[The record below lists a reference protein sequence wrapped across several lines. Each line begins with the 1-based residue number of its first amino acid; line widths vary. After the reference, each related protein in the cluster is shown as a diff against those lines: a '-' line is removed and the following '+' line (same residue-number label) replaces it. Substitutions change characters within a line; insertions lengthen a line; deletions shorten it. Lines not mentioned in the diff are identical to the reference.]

1 MNRTTQLL
9 VTLIGASLIGVAAH
23 GQTTFTGG
31 DAPVTIKRNG
41 ATGNNDAA
49 LFIDGNNNR
58 QINFVEGTTR
68 RGGIGHNNTGS
79 GSLNFFANQGG
90 INDADISIS
99 GAYERRIGFGT
110 ASPNSQFNYHF
121 ADGQGSGDVLI
132 GDNPGSLSFVPRLV
146 LSQDGLS
153 GTPQPML
160 ILQGNGDRVINFHE
174 DDTRRGG
181 IAHNAAADAVV
192 IYAQGGG
199 IGGPDISINKDRE
212 VGIGTIDPAAD
223 FHVANGDALIGGSN
237 SSTGRL
243 VVSQNGISNSTGT
256 LVLEGDNNKIITF
269 EEDGTRR
276 GGIGYNNSGAGSMVM
291 FGQGGGV
298 GGPAIS
304 VLANTQHVQLGNVP
318 ADDSLDSV
326 LVVDASG
333 TVHARDASTIGSA
346 GGGDDGD
353 WVVNGNEIY
362 TALPGN
368 VGIGT
373 SSPGRPLHL
382 FRHSQVTFKLEHG
395 ATSPNG
401 FIIQRS
407 GLDTYM
413 GNEHPSGHIY
423 LGAKNFAEGST
434 IVLQDSGNVGIG
446 TGEPAEKLDVAG
458 TVTAVS
464 YAGNTGPVILETTG
478 SERMR
483 INTNGYVGIGTP
495 DPTRELHLHKGGS
508 SVTFNMTA
516 GTASGDGFML
526 QRESDG
532 DTWIGSQSSSGNI
545 YLFTKNGATAST
557 MVLEADGNVGIGT
570 TEPDKKLDVVGTV
583 TADSYAGNS
592 GSVVLETSGA
602 QRVVVLPNGNVGVGT
617 SEPTRELHLHKGG
630 SQVTFKMTTGTA
642 NSDGFM
648 IQRDGGDT
656 WMGSQSASGNIYL
669 FTKNGA
675 TASTIVLEAGGNVGI
690 GTTTPGTKLEI
701 AGLTNSQ
708 AVRLSA
714 KGGGDNVPLEFLTK
728 ANNNSTST
736 ARIYGA
742 AGSTSADNY
751 LIFSAN
757 GGDTHMELLPSG
769 GLNLKK
775 LSSSRALTLEA
786 NGGGDSV
793 PLDFVIKANNN
804 AKSTARIFGTAGST
818 ASDNSLAFS
827 GNSVDVHM
835 ELPGSGGLNVNK
847 LTNSRTVTLTAN
859 GGGDNVPLDF
869 VIKANNNAASTA
881 AVFGAAG
888 SSASDNFLS
897 LSGGGGHNHHLSIMS
912 DGEVGIGT
920 TNPGAKLEVAGQVKI
935 TGGDPGAGKVLT
947 SDGDGLASWET
958 ASAGS
963 QGPQGEQGPQGKQG
977 ADGAAGAAGAAGP
990 QGEQGAV
997 GNDGATG
1004 AQGPQGP
1011 GTACVNCDDIETI
1024 VFNAVCKLGADLTNF
1039 AAVADCVDTLG
1050 QLALIGVNV
1059 CPGTFGDDADCL
1071 ASMLSN
1077 TQGLIDSKTP

>member
-23 GQTTFTGG
+23 GQTTFDGA

-99 GAYERRIGFGT
+99 GGYDRQIGFGT

-132 GDNPGSLSFVPRLV
+132 GDNPGTLSFVPRLV

-199 IGGPDISINKDRE
+199 IGGPDISINKFRE
-212 VGIGTIDPAAD
+212 VGIGTLTPSAD

-237 SSTGRL
+237 GSSGRL

-256 LVLEGDNNKIITF
+256 LVLEGDTNKIITF

-276 GGIGYNNSGAGSMVM
+276 GGFGNYHSGTGSMVL

-298 GGPAIS
+298 GDPAIS
-304 VLANTQHVQLGNVP
+304 VLANTQYVQLSHVP

-326 LVVDASG
+326 LVVDGSG
-333 TVHARDASTIGSA
+333 TVHARDASTIGS
-346 GGGDDGD
+346 GGGADGD

-373 SSPGRPLHL
+373 SSPG
-382 FRHSQVTFKLEHG
+382 
-395 ATSPNG
+395 
-401 FIIQRS
+401 
-407 GLDTYM
+407 
-413 GNEHPSGHIY
+413 
-423 LGAKNFAEGST
+423 
-434 IVLQDSGNVGIG
+434 
-446 TGEPAEKLDVAG
+446 
-458 TVTAVS
+458 
-464 YAGNTGPVILETTG
+464 
-478 SERMR
+478 
-483 INTNGYVGIGTP
+483 
-495 DPTRELHLHKGGS
+495 
-508 SVTFNMTA
+508 
-516 GTASGDGFML
+516 
-526 QRESDG
+526 
-532 DTWIGSQSSSGNI
+532 
-545 YLFTKNGATAST
+545 
-557 MVLEADGNVGIGT
+557 
-570 TEPDKKLDVVGTV
+570 
-583 TADSYAGNS
+583 
-592 GSVVLETSGA
+592 
-602 QRVVVLPNGNVGVGT
+602 
-617 SEPTRELHLHKGG
+617 
-630 SQVTFKMTTGTA
+630 
-642 NSDGFM
+642 
-648 IQRDGGDT
+648 
-656 WMGSQSASGNIYL
+656 
-669 FTKNGA
+669 
-675 TASTIVLEAGGNVGI
+675 
-690 GTTTPGTKLEI
+690 TKLEI

-714 KGGGDNVPLEFLTK
+714 NGGGDNVPLEFLIK
-728 ANNNSTST
+728 ANNNATST

-742 AGSTSADNY
+742 AGSAAGDNY
-751 LIFSAN
+751 LVFSAN
-757 GGDTHMELLPSG
+757 SGDTHMELLPSG

-775 LSSSRALTLEA
+775 LTGSRALTLEA

-793 PLDFVIKANNN
+793 PLDFKIKANNN
-804 AKSTARIFGTAGST
+804 AASTARIHGSAGS
-818 ASDNSLAFS
+818 AAGDNSLVFS
-827 GNSVDVHM
+827 GNSVDAHM
-835 ELPGSGGLNVNK
+835 ELPGDGGLNVKK
-847 LTNSRTVTLTAN
+847 LTNSRTVTLAAN
-859 GGGDNVPLDF
+859 SGGDNVPLDF
-869 VIKANNNAASTA
+869 SIKANNGQASTA

-888 SSASDNFLS
+888 STPSDNFLS

-912 DGEVGIGT
+912 SGNVGIGT
-920 TNPGAKLEVAGQVKI
+920 TAPGAELTVKGDIQLLDSGGSHKLKVETVFGDGMKIQASRAVNTILQLNTAAGGGMYVVGKGDTVGGNYIGIETAGPTERLDVDGGGRFRQLPADDSLDSLVVVDSTGVLHTRGVASL
-935 TGGDPGAGKVLT
+935 GAGAQGPQGKQGPAGD
-947 SDGDGLASWET
+947 DGD
-958 ASAGS
+958 AGATGTTGAQGPQGK
-963 QGPQGEQGPQGKQG
+963 QGPQGEQGL
-977 ADGAAGAAGAAGP
+977 A
-990 QGEQGAV
+990 

-1011 GTACVNCDDIETI
+1011 QGAGVACSNCDDIETI

-1050 QLALIGVNV
+1050 QLALLGVEV
-1059 CPGTFGDDADCL
+1059 CPGTFGSEADCL
-1071 ASMLSN
+1071 AFMLGN
-1077 TQGLIDSKTP
+1077 TQDLIDSKTP

>member
-23 GQTTFTGG
+23 GQTTFDGA

-99 GAYERRIGFGT
+99 GGYDRQIGFGT

-132 GDNPGSLSFVPRLV
+132 GDNPGTLSFVPRLV

-199 IGGPDISINKDRE
+199 IGGPDISINKFRE
-212 VGIGTIDPAAD
+212 VGIGTLTPSAD

-237 SSTGRL
+237 GSSGRL

-256 LVLEGDNNKIITF
+256 LVLEGDTNKIITF

-276 GGIGYNNSGAGSMVM
+276 GGFGNYHSGTGSMVL

-298 GGPAIS
+298 GDPAIS
-304 VLANTQHVQLGNVP
+304 VLANTQYVQLSHVP

-326 LVVDASG
+326 LVVDGSG
-333 TVHARDASTIGSA
+333 TVHARDASTIGS
-346 GGGDDGD
+346 GGGADGD

-382 FRHSQVTFKLEHG
+382 FRHSQVTFKLESG
-395 ATSPNG
+395 TTSPNG

-407 GLDTYM
+407 GADTWI

-423 LGAKNFAEGST
+423 LGAANFATGST

-446 TGEPAEKLDVAG
+446 TTEPAEKLDVAG
-458 TVTAVS
+458 TVTAES
-464 YAGNTGPVILETTG
+464 YAGNTGPVILETSG
-478 SERMR
+478 AERMR
-483 INTNGYVGIGTP
+483 INPNGYVGIGTP
-495 DPTRELHLHKGGS
+495 DPTREFHLHKGGS
-508 SVTFNMTA
+508 T
-516 GTASGDGFML
+516 
-526 QRESDG
+526 
-532 DTWIGSQSSSGNI
+532 
-545 YLFTKNGATAST
+545 
-557 MVLEADGNVGIGT
+557 
-570 TEPDKKLDVVGTV
+570 
-583 TADSYAGNS
+583 
-592 GSVVLETSGA
+592 
-602 QRVVVLPNGNVGVGT
+602 
-617 SEPTRELHLHKGG
+617 
-630 SQVTFKMTTGTA
+630 VTFKMTTVAA

-648 IQRDGGDT
+648 IQRDGTDT

-675 TASTIVLEAGGNVGI
+675 TASTMVLEDTGNVGI
-690 GTTTPGTKLEI
+690 GTT
-701 AGLTNSQ
+701 A
-708 AVRLSA
+708 
-714 KGGGDNVPLEFLTK
+714 
-728 ANNNSTST
+728 
-736 ARIYGA
+736 
-742 AGSTSADNY
+742 
-751 LIFSAN
+751 
-757 GGDTHMELLPSG
+757 
-769 GLNLKK
+769 
-775 LSSSRALTLEA
+775 
-786 NGGGDSV
+786 
-793 PLDFVIKANNN
+793 
-804 AKSTARIFGTAGST
+804 
-818 ASDNSLAFS
+818 
-827 GNSVDVHM
+827 
-835 ELPGSGGLNVNK
+835 
-847 LTNSRTVTLTAN
+847 
-859 GGGDNVPLDF
+859 
-869 VIKANNNAASTA
+869 
-881 AVFGAAG
+881 
-888 SSASDNFLS
+888 
-897 LSGGGGHNHHLSIMS
+897 
-912 DGEVGIGT
+912 
-920 TNPGAKLEVAGQVKI
+920 PGAKLEVAGQLKI
-935 TGGDPGAGKVLT
+935 TGGTPGAGKVLT

-958 ASAGS
+958 ASAGA
-963 QGPQGEQGPQGKQG
+963 QGPAGPAGPQGAQGKQG
-977 ADGAAGAAGAAGP
+977 S
-990 QGEQGAV
+990 
-997 GNDGATG
+997 
-1004 AQGPQGP
+1004 P
-1011 GTACVNCDDIETI
+1011 GQDASSDCVECAELQQITFD
-1024 VFNAVCKLGADLTNF
+1024 AVCKIFDGSITNSSEINE
-1039 AAVADCVDTLG
+1039 CVSVIA
-1050 QLALIGVNV
+1050 QLAVVGVDV
-1059 CPGTFGDDADCL
+1059 CSPNETDCL
-1071 ASMLSN
+1071 SVILGN
-1077 TQGLIDSKTP
+1077 VQDLIDSK